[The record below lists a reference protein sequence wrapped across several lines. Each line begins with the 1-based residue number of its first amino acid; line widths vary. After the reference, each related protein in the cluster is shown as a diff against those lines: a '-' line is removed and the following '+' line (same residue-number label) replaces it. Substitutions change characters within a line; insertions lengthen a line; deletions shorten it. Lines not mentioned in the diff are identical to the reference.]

1 MVDPGFVDIRRARL
15 HTREAEETVEYVSK
29 LYTGNVIEF
38 QRAAPGASVRNAVT
52 IAGSVMAT
60 EIRST
65 VGYIG
70 HLAPIT
76 GSVYFQRTLSGN
88 IRLRGDGHD
97 LWQQREEF
105 SVYPMNVPIRADCE
119 NHDVDML
126 HIPDA
131 VLADLTA
138 EQGIELSAF
147 RFESLAPVDRARER
161 FWSRLFDLV
170 HHEISLADPDVM
182 TDLVVANL
190 ARTLAAAALTVFP
203 NPAMDRPHR
212 PRPPAVSPS
221 TLQRAVDYLHAH
233 PTRPVTVGDLAAH
246 TGVGPRAL
254 QYAFRKRY
262 NATPMEYLRRLRL
275 EQAHQD
281 LLAATPGDGRTVAA
295 VAARWGFPQPG
306 RFAQLYIRAYG
317 QPPSRTLRR

>member
-1 MVDPGFVDIRRARL
+1 MADPGFVEIRRAQL

-29 LYTGNVIEF
+29 LYTGNIIQF
-38 QRAAPGASVRNAVT
+38 QRAAPGASVRNSVT
-52 IAGSVMAT
+52 AAGSVMAT

-70 HLAPIT
+70 HLAPIA
-76 GSVYFQRTLSGN
+76 GSVYFQRTLAGN

-97 LWQQREEF
+97 IWQQREEF
-105 SVYPMNVPIRADCE
+105 SVYPMDVPIRADCE

-131 VLADLTA
+131 VLADLVA
-138 EQGIELSAF
+138 AQGVDPAAF
-147 RFESLAPVDRARER
+147 RFESLVPVDRARER
-161 FWSRLFDLV
+161 FWGKLFELV
-170 HHEISLADPDVM
+170 HHEIALADPTVM

-203 NPAMDRPHR
+203 NPTMDQHR
-212 PRPPAVSPS
+212 STDPAAISH
-221 TLQRAVDYLHAH
+221 TALQRAVDYLHAH
-233 PTRPVTVGDLAAH
+233 PTRQVTVGDLAAH
-246 TGVGPRAL
+246 TGIGPRAL

-281 LLAATPGDGRTVAA
+281 LLSATPGDGRTVAA

-306 RFAQLYIRAYG
+306 RFAQLYTRTYG
-317 QPPSRTLRR
+317 HPPSQTLRH